1 MKKHI
6 SLFLGMALSLGCTMT
21 AFAGEWQQPS
31 EGTWKWKNDDSTYA
45 ANGWYWLDGNQDGIA
60 ECYYFNE
67 GGTLLTNTTTPD
79 LYTVNGDGQWTVNG
93 VVQNQASTQAPV
105 QAAILDAQS
114 LAGTYNW
121 AEEKRFSSMTN
132 EWTNSEVYSDMH
144 LTLTAIDANT
154 LQETATFDGSSY
166 PEISTLIRSEG
177 NKWIDTAYE
186 YSESNYGYYMFENG
200 RLVRTTV
207 YKSPQFSVEE
217 VLTMNKAN

>member
-6 SLFLGMALSLGCTMT
+6 SLFLGMALSLGCAMT

-67 GGTLLTNTTTPD
+67 SGTLLTNTTTPD

-93 VVQNQASTQAPV
+93 VVQTQASTQAPA

-200 RLVRTTV
+200 RLIRTTV
-207 YKSPQFSVEE
+207 YKSPQFSTEE